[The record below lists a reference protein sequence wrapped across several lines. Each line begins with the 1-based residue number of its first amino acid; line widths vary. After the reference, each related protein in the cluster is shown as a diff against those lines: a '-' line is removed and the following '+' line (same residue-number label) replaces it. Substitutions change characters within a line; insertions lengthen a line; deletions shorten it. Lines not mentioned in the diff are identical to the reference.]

1 VASTSDNVKVIIGR
15 GHEVIELPRDLVTTF
30 EAAQRLERAY
40 AQVRARSQQGHSAG
54 RASRIRADELWDLAV
69 RDELPDIDGIAAPI
83 VTAIREDEA
92 ADAAFGAV
100 ATALTSARLAVESAA
115 RRTAG
120 QIEAALAIAMA
131 KLVEDVAPLRPLVA
145 GIDATDA
152 RSVLRAGAE
161 SQKAMKKLLTLA
173 VAYRSI
179 RATQAAVAAVSRPPR
194 RLTEYASFEEPER
207 YRGSEGDDVG
217 ELLHNVS
224 CRPVVRTASGEAAA
238 LQEVAD
244 QRRRDAPVPKI
255 PSFRMAAANVG
266 AGGE

>member
-1 VASTSDNVKVIIGR
+1 VASTTDNDKVIIGR
-15 GHEVIELPRDLVTTF
+15 GQEVIDLPKDLVTTY
-30 EAAQRLERAY
+30 EAAQRLEVAY
-40 AQVRARSQQGHSAG
+40 AAVRARSQHGHGAG
-54 RASRIRADELWDLAV
+54 RQSRIRADELWDLAV

-120 QIEAALAIAMA
+120 QIESALQVAMA
-131 KLVEDVAPLRPLVA
+131 KLVEDVAPLRPLVD

-194 RLTEYASFEEPER
+194 KLTEHASFEAPER
-207 YRGSEGDDVG
+207 YHGPAGDDVG
-217 ELLHNVS
+217 ELLHNIA
-224 CRPVVRTASGEAAA
+224 CRPVIRTAAEEAAA
-238 LQEVAD
+238 LREVAD
-244 QRRRDAPVPKI
+244 QRRREARVPKI

-266 AGGE
+266 D